1 MKILSKI
8 TSILVYVFLYAP
20 LAVMIFFSFNA
31 GKSTSVF
38 SGFSL
43 RWYVELFTND
53 RALVECLVN
62 SLKLAVASALIATV
76 IGTVAAIGIYKL
88 KNKYVSGT
96 ILTVNNIPMMNP
108 DIVTGVSMML
118 LFVFAGALIGLSER
132 VNFTTLLIAHITFNI
147 PYVVLNV
154 LPKLKQS
161 DPRLYEA
168 AQDLGCTPTKAF
180 FKVVMP
186 QISGGIAAG
195 LLMAFTLSFDDFVIS
210 YYTSGADYV
219 TLPVYIYSMVKKTV
233 TPDIYALYSIIL
245 VAILMLL
252 IVYNSILSRDDV
264 SARKAEKP
272 KKGKKI
278 VAITLA
284 VVMVV
289 SLVVCFTHNGTNVNV
304 ENLVGT
310 YNMDLAGTELN
321 VYNWAEYISDG
332 SEGALDVVAAFEKL
346 TGINVNYSTYES
358 NEVMYSKIK
367 SDSVSYDVI
376 IPSDYMIARMKNEGM
391 LQKLDYS
398 KIPNYEYIDE
408 QYKGLYFDTENE
420 YCVPYSVGMVGLIY
434 NTTMVE
440 EAPISWSVLW
450 DPAYKGNILMFNNPR
465 DTFAIAQ
472 QLLGI
477 SLNTTDKAEWDRAA
491 AKLREQRPLV
501 QGYVMDEVFNK
512 MEDGNAALAPYYA
525 GDFLTMQSI
534 NPDLAFVYPEEGV
547 NIFVDAACIPTGA
560 QNVEAAHMFI
570 NFLMEPEVALAN
582 AEYICYAS
590 PNTAVLNNDEYSLKD
605 SEVLYPANA
614 DSIKKEY
621 FEDINADIRKYYEDL
636 WVSINLQQ
644 Q

>member
-1 MKILSKI
+1 MKILSRI

-62 SLKLAVASALIATV
+62 SLKLAVASALIATL

-252 IVYNSILSRDDV
+252 IVYNSILSRNDV

-440 EAPISWSVLW
+440 EAPTSWSVLW

-477 SLNTTDKAEWDRAA
+477 SLNTTDKADWDRAA
-491 AKLREQRPLV
+491 AKLREQRSLV

>member
-1 MKILSKI
+1 
-8 TSILVYVFLYAP
+8 
-20 LAVMIFFSFNA
+20 
-31 GKSTSVF
+31 
-38 SGFSL
+38 
-43 RWYVELFTND
+43 
-53 RALVECLVN
+53 
-62 SLKLAVASALIATV
+62 
-76 IGTVAAIGIYKL
+76 
-88 KNKYVSGT
+88 
-96 ILTVNNIPMMNP
+96 
-108 DIVTGVSMML
+108 
-118 LFVFAGALIGLSER
+118 
-132 VNFTTLLIAHITFNI
+132 
-147 PYVVLNV
+147 
-154 LPKLKQS
+154 
-161 DPRLYEA
+161 
-168 AQDLGCTPTKAF
+168 
-180 FKVVMP
+180 
-186 QISGGIAAG
+186 
-195 LLMAFTLSFDDFVIS
+195 
-210 YYTSGADYV
+210 
-219 TLPVYIYSMVKKTV
+219 
-233 TPDIYALYSIIL
+233 
-245 VAILMLL
+245 
-252 IVYNSILSRDDV
+252 
-264 SARKAEKP
+264 
-272 KKGKKI
+272 
-278 VAITLA
+278 
-284 VVMVV
+284 
-289 SLVVCFTHNGTNVNV
+289 
-304 ENLVGT
+304 
-310 YNMDLAGTELN
+310 
-321 VYNWAEYISDG
+321 
-332 SEGALDVVAAFEKL
+332 
-346 TGINVNYSTYES
+346 
-358 NEVMYSKIK
+358 
-367 SDSVSYDVI
+367 
-376 IPSDYMIARMKNEGM
+376 M

-398 KIPNYEYIDE
+398 KIPNYEYIDD

-440 EAPISWSVLW
+440 EAPTSWSVLW

-491 AKLREQRPLV
+491 AKLREQRSLV

-525 GDFLTMQSI
+525 GDFLPMQSI

-590 PNTAVLNNDEYSLKD
+590 PNTAVLSNDEYSLKD

>member
-8 TSILVYVFLYAP
+8 VSILVYVFLYAP

-38 SGFSL
+38 SGFSF
-43 RWYVELFTND
+43 RWYVELFTNN
-53 RALVECLVN
+53 RAIVECLVN
-62 SLKLAVASALIATV
+62 SLKLAVASAIIATV
-76 IGTVAAIGIYKL
+76 IGTVAAIGIYRL
-88 KNKYVSGT
+88 KNKYLSGA

-118 LFVFAGALIGLSER
+118 LFVFSGALIGLSER

-168 AQDLGCTPTKAF
+168 AQDLGCTPAKAF

-245 VAILMLL
+245 IAILFLL
-252 IVYNSILSRDDV
+252 IVYNSILSRDD
-264 SARKAEKP
+264 AGAKRAAKP

-278 VAITLA
+278 VALA
-284 VVMVV
+284 LAAVMVV
-289 SLVVCFTHNGTNVNV
+289 TLVVCFTYNGTNITV

-367 SDSVSYDVI
+367 SDSVSYDVV

-391 LQKLDYS
+391 LKKLDLS
-398 KIPNYEYIDE
+398 KIPNYSFIDD
-408 QYKGLYFDTENE
+408 QYKGLYFDENDE

-434 NTTMVE
+434 NTTMVK
-440 EAPISWSVLW
+440 EAPTSWSALW
-450 DPAYKGNILMFNNPR
+450 DPDYKGNILMFNNPR

-472 QLLGI
+472 SLLGI
-477 SLNTTDKAEWDRAA
+477 SLNTLDKAEWDRAA
-491 AKLREQRPLV
+491 EKLREQKPLV

-534 NPDLAFVYPEEGV
+534 NPDLEFVYPSEGV
-547 NIFVDAACIPTGA
+547 NIFVDAVCIPAGA
-560 QNVEAAHMFI
+560 QNVEAAHLFI

-590 PNTAVLNNDEYSLKD
+590 PNTAVVNNDDYSLKGN
-605 SEVLYPANA
+605 EVLYPTNM
-614 DSIKKEY
+614 DEIKKEY

-636 WVSINLQQ
+636 WVSINLGQ
-644 Q
+644 

>member
-1 MKILSKI
+1 
-8 TSILVYVFLYAP
+8 ILVYVFLYAP

-62 SLKLAVASALIATV
+62 SLKLAVASALIATL

-252 IVYNSILSRDDV
+252 IVYNSILSRNDV

-440 EAPISWSVLW
+440 EAPTSWSVLW

-491 AKLREQRPLV
+491 AKLREQRSLV

>member
-8 TSILVYVFLYAP
+8 VSILVYVFLYAP

-38 SGFSL
+38 SGFSF
-43 RWYVELFTND
+43 RWYVELFTNN
-53 RALVECLVN
+53 RAIVECLVN
-62 SLKLAVASALIATV
+62 SLKLAVASAIIATV
-76 IGTVAAIGIYKL
+76 IGTVAAIGIYRL
-88 KNKYVSGT
+88 KNKYLSGA

-118 LFVFAGALIGLSER
+118 LFVFSGALIGLSER

-168 AQDLGCTPTKAF
+168 AQDLGCTPAKAF

-245 VAILMLL
+245 IAILFLL
-252 IVYNSILSRDDV
+252 IVYNSILSRDD
-264 SARKAEKP
+264 AGAKRAAKP

-278 VAITLA
+278 VALA
-284 VVMVV
+284 LAAVMVV
-289 SLVVCFTHNGTNVNV
+289 TLVVCFTYNGTNITV

-367 SDSVSYDVI
+367 SDSVSYDVV

-391 LQKLDYS
+391 LKKLDLS
-398 KIPNYEYIDE
+398 KIPNYSFIDD
-408 QYKGLYFDTENE
+408 QYKGLYFDENDE

-434 NTTMVE
+434 NTTMVK
-440 EAPISWSVLW
+440 EAPTSWSALW
-450 DPAYKGNILMFNNPR
+450 DPDYKGNILMFNNPR

-472 QLLGI
+472 SLLGI
-477 SLNTTDKAEWDRAA
+477 SLNTLDKAEWDRAA
-491 AKLREQRPLV
+491 EKLREQKPLV

-534 NPDLAFVYPEEGV
+534 NPDLEFVYPSEGV
-547 NIFVDAACIPTGA
+547 NIFVDAVCIPAGA
-560 QNVEAAHMFI
+560 QNVEAAHLFI
-570 NFLMEPEVALAN
+570 NFLMEPDVALAN

-590 PNTAVLNNDEYSLKD
+590 PNTAVVNNDDYSLKGN
-605 SEVLYPANA
+605 EVLYPTNM
-614 DSIKKEY
+614 DEIKKEY

-636 WVSINLQQ
+636 WVSINLGQ
-644 Q
+644 